1 METSLRKHGTQNN
14 RHDRGKDK
22 MLLRMDDE
30 SRRSRVMGKADGKGP
45 SARRSRNPCN
55 LEDRFLVTCQG
66 NIRRWGL
73 AILFASIKEV
83 VRPGGMHKI
92 RLAMNNYR
100 RLIDMGAK

>member
-22 MLLRMDDE
+22 MLLRLDDGP
-30 SRRSRVMGKADGKGP
+30 RRSRVMGKADGKGP
-45 SARRSRNPCN
+45 SARLSRAPCK
-55 LEDRFLVTCQG
+55 LDQG
-66 NIRRWGL
+66 SIKRRGL